1 MDDIVPDVT
10 SSSENSTFSHG
21 GSMFQ
26 LNYSVRVL
34 LSASMFTIC
43 AAQTANATD
52 ATILVQ
58 LGEYDGEKAYFSLYL
73 IDPDGRYDS
82 TLWVSGDEVK
92 YHPDLPR
99 WFRYLSRNPQ
109 EIDAVTGASTGA
121 GDRAVLTIEI
131 DESLIDAGYSLR
143 VETAV
148 EDQENYDE
156 DVEVELTTD
165 NQGDKFE
172 GTGYVRYIRYKL

>member
-1 MDDIVPDVT
+1 MSQI
-10 SSSENSTFSHG
+10 NNTFRS
-21 GSMFQ
+21 
-26 LNYSVRVL
+26 L
-34 LSASMFTIC
+34 LGASALAIC
-43 AAQTANATD
+43 AAQAANGAE

-58 LGEYDGEKAYFSLYL
+58 LGEYEGEKAYFSLYL

-82 TLWVSGDEVK
+82 TLWVSGDEIK

-121 GDRAVLTIEI
+121 GDRAVLAIEI

-148 EDQENYDE
+148 EDQDNYDE